1 MSQVPTDKLYD
12 HHRQQLSAMLD
23 GELAPDQAKFMLR
36 RLEHDAELAA
46 CWERWQVCGDV
57 LRGCHEALLPRDFSQ
72 RVADAI
78 SDRHVAPGEAAAAAT
93 GKSHWVRWS
102 GGAVLAATVAMAAV
116 LVARQLPEADDGAT
130 AAPAQ
135 IATNTA
141 GSPAAVPTEVASRP
155 APDAA
160 ESGKPLVPAAPA
172 AALATAV
179 ATADVPRRAAER
191 RSRAQSQRAATRIR
205 RQADDAPAMM
215 AVNNASAAAPASAT
229 TTRLADAPAPI
240 LAGSDPFV
248 PRAPVHGR
256 PWPRAIVPA
265 LSSGNTF
272 TASFGG
278 SVAPA
283 PFHPFEP
290 RVEPQPA
297 LRGDGR
303 PDADTGP
310 R

>member
-1 MSQVPTDKLYD
+1 MSQAPTDKLYD

-78 SDRHVAPGEAAAAAT
+78 SDRHAVPGEAAAAAP

-130 AAPAQ
+130 AVPAQ
-135 IATNTA
+135 VAANTA
-141 GSPAAVPTEVASRP
+141 SGPAAVSTGPGSRS

-160 ESGKPLVPAAPA
+160 ESGKPLAPPAA

-191 RSRAQSQRAATRIR
+191 RSRAQAQRAATRIR
-205 RQADDAPAMM
+205 RQADDAPALV
-215 AVNNASAAAPASAT
+215 AVNAPVATAAAPASAT
-229 TTRLADAPAPI
+229 TRLVEAPA
-240 LAGSDPFV
+240 LAGTDPFV
-248 PRAPVHGR
+248 PRAPAHGR

-265 LSSGNTF
+265 LSSDNAF

-290 RVEPQPA
+290 RVELQPA
-297 LRGDGR
+297 QSADGR
-303 PDADTGP
+303 LDADSGP